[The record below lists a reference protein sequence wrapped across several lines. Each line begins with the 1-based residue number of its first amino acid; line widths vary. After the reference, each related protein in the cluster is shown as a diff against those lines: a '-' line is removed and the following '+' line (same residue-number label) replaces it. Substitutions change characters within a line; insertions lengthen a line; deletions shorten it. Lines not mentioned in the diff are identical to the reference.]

1 MFKSKLSILNKI
13 ENIAIFLIVLI
24 EERFLALHQWFNPTQ
39 ITRLQIEII
48 PNSSVWFIKTFKN
61 RLMTK
66 KF

>member
-1 MFKSKLSILNKI
+1 MFKSKLLILNEI

-24 EERFLALHQWFNPTQ
+24 EERFLALHWWFNPTQ
-39 ITRLQIEII
+39 ITSKQMEII